1 MKRII
6 YLFISVI
13 LLYGCSSE
21 TTISEGMKG
30 HWMQKDFY
38 EAVKNKKNIAEITA
52 PKMEFIIPNDD
63 SNFYFIVYGQKP
75 YSDKLIPY
83 KKDHVVIRN
92 FFGNNNA
99 DVLLKDNELLLINA
113 YTKEETRFIKITEDI
128 YKPETA
134 RDNESYSIPY
144 IHHQYISG
152 TYKTDSGEVK
162 FVDQGKIKGLG
173 KYENFSFCYEP
184 SCRYSNKNT
193 LFLSDENYEG
203 NYFEYEINND
213 SLIIYEID
221 YNAIAR
227 GMKSKSV
234 GVKFALKKIN

>member
-1 MKRII
+1 MKKILVLI
-6 YLFISVI
+6 TTSL

-21 TTISEGMKG
+21 TKISEEMKG

-38 EAVKNKKNIAEITA
+38 EAVKNKTNIAEITA
-52 PKMEFIIPNDD
+52 PKMEFIVPKDD
-63 SNFYFIVYGQKP
+63 SNFYFIVYGKKA
-75 YSDKLIPY
+75 YSDNLIPY
-83 KKDHVVIRN
+83 KKNHAVIRN
-92 FFGNNNA
+92 FYGNNNA
-99 DVLLKDNELLLINA
+99 DVVLKDNELLLINA
-113 YTKEETRFIKITEDI
+113 FTKEETKFVKISEEI
-128 YKPETA
+128 YNPVAIRE
-134 RDNESYSIPY
+134 NESYSIPF

-152 TYKTDSGEVK
+152 SYTLDSAEVK

-184 SCRYSNKNT
+184 SCRYSDKNT
-193 LFLSDENYEG
+193 IFLSDKNYEG
-203 NYFEYEINND
+203 NFFEYDIKGD

-227 GMKSKSV
+227 GVKSKSV